1 MNYKN
6 PDLVFKKVTRKQSEL
21 YLSVKS
27 IEDEVI
33 WLEDIE
39 HGGGF
44 SFSFEQIDTH
54 IKSNILIVLD
64 CDELPRLVYDKFRL
78 NKITSEKQ
86 LTLKKRLTLEKQLT
100 SKKQLT
106 SRKQL
111 ASKKRAPPLEQEAK
125 LDRTAEYSFE
135 IERRYTYVKGVLDES
150 FPAYTQKRLETWLIE
165 KGKSINDPNPPTWRT
180 VNRWLAKFLASGNDR
195 ESLMPATHKCGNR
208 TCKLD
213 EAISE
218 LLDRV
223 LQQHIRDNTHLK
235 YQNAH
240 NEYLKE
246 LKVLNQKRVAEGLKP
261 LIASSY
267 VATVKRILKLV

>member
-1 MNYKN
+1 MNYEN
-6 PDLVFKKVTRKQSEL
+6 PNLVFKKVIRKQSEL
-21 YLSVKS
+21 YLRVKS
-27 IEDEVI
+27 ITDRVI

-39 HGGGF
+39 HGSSF
-44 SFSFEQIDTH
+44 SFSFKQIETH

-64 CDELPRLVYDKFRL
+64 CEELPRLVYDKFRL
-78 NKITSEKQ
+78 NKSTYDQQLASDKQSASKKQPTSEKQ
-86 LTLKKRLTLEKQLT
+86 LNSKKRLI
-100 SKKQLT
+100 SKKP
-106 SRKQL
+106 S
-111 ASKKRAPPLEQEAK
+111 PPLGQESK
-125 LDRTAEYSFE
+125 QGRTVEYSSE
-135 IERRYTYVKGVLDES
+135 VERRYTYVKGLLDES
-150 FPAYTQKRLETWLIE
+150 FPAYTQKRLETWLFE
-165 KGKSINDPNPPTWRT
+165 KGKSINDPNPPSWRT
-180 VNRWLAKFLASGNDR
+180 VNRWLVKFLASGNDR

-208 TCKLD
+208 TSKLN
-213 EAISE
+213 ETISE

-240 NEYLKE
+240 NEYLEE